1 MIKWRKKTTIQD
13 SKELSIIPE
22 ALQPDTIDEGKLVP
36 IKDNALVGRLIDSI
50 PAIGKIIDAGKNAQE
65 FSSAAKATANLYQ
78 VIIPKGATLSDSR
91 NNALQGA
98 KRAFYR
104 SADNKHIAGHANLIS
119 KEGEVKDVLQKAAK
133 SQITANVF
141 QAASMVVGQYYMSQI
156 NGQLE
161 KLSSEVGQIKNFQDS
176 EFLSKITSTLKQIKE
191 ITEFRAISLESEE
204 LRLGEKKKLDDLKI
218 SCIQLL
224 DQSNISIGKLVQNK
238 SDNFKDYIEQAN
250 EIDVW
255 IKYSNAL
262 LKMVHEICSLGQ
274 VFSLGLEPS
283 EKAFSTFNQCL
294 METEKTHCLL
304 GEYHKANQEQFG
316 IKIESKSRSNGK
328 IIEFIADLVKQ
339 EKWKQRQIPED
350 VVAVLSE
357 QMKPFNFDGSSS
369 LQKFG
374 DDVVLIAKDGQLFY
388 LPEPQKKIKL
398 S

>member
-22 ALQPDTIDEGKLVP
+22 ALQPDAIDEGKLIP
-36 IKDNALVGRLIDSI
+36 LKDNALVGRLVDTIPSLQSI
-50 PAIGKIIDAGKNAQE
+50 ITT
-65 FSSAAKATANLYQ
+65 AKGVSELGSICKQADGLYR
-78 VIIPKGATLSDSR
+78 VIIPKGAELFDSK
-91 NNALQGA
+91 AMDGA
-98 KRAFYR
+98 KRAIFKTGKGFGHGNLV
-104 SADNKHIAGHANLIS
+104 SAKNDVQKTVQEIA
-119 KEGEVKDVLQKAAK
+119 KKQV
-133 SQITANVF
+133 TANVF

-204 LRLGEKKKLDDLKI
+204 LRLGEKKKLDELKI
-218 SCIQLL
+218 CCIQLL

-238 SDNFKDYIEQAN
+238 PDNFKDYIEQAN

-255 IKYSNAL
+255 VKYSDVL

-304 GEYHKANQEQFG
+304 GEYHKKNQEQFG
-316 IKIESKSRSNGK
+316 IKIESKSRSKGK

-388 LPEPQKKIKL
+388 LPEPQKK
-398 S
+398 